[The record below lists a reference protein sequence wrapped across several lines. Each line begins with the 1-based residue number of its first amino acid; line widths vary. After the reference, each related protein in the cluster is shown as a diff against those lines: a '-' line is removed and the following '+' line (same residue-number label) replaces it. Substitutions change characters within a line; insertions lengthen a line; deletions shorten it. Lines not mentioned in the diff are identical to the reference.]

1 MGKVKQEL
9 IKRKSET
16 LGIEH
21 FLAWCKIPIE
31 PIPQDINILKEYAIL
46 SKLRGE
52 GESACMAVARFRKE
66 YIASSNLRDIKN
78 YCELHHIV
86 YYTTLDI
93 LEVAIEEAVMTEKEC
108 NNFISEVKRKGSK
121 LPCNTMEEYRKLY
134 NTHKAKAEI
143 NQ

>member
-1 MGKVKQEL
+1 
-9 IKRKSET
+9 
-16 LGIEH
+16 
-21 FLAWCKIPIE
+21 
-31 PIPQDINILKEYAIL
+31 
-46 SKLRGE
+46 
-52 GESACMAVARFRKE
+52 MAVARFRKE

-93 LEVAIEEAVMTEKEC
+93 LEVPIEEAVMTEKEC